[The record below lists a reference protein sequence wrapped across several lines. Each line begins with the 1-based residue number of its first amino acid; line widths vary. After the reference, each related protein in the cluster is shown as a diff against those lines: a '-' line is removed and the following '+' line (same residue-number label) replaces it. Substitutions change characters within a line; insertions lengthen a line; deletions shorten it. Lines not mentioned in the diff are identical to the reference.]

1 MHNTNYTDSELF
13 NPEQFKIDLQTKP
26 KITVFRDALAK
37 ANELLKKRFD
47 SQKNASNY
55 VIQRTW
61 LIDNILLQAQQDFCI
76 TPELKKEKI
85 ALIAVGGYGR
95 GELHPQSDIDLLIL
109 LDSDM
114 SAAMQDCV
122 ERLIIFLW
130 DIRLKIGHSVRT
142 LKECVNEAA
151 ADITVATNLIEARF
165 LAGDK
170 TLFEVMQ
177 VAISPEQ
184 IWKHQEFFSAK
195 IKEQKQRHL
204 KYHDTAYNLEPN
216 IKESPGGLRDIQMI
230 AWVAK
235 RYFDVTTLHDL
246 VRHGFLNEQEF
257 NILFK
262 AQEFLW
268 EIRCILHFIS
278 ERAEDRL
285 LFDYQKQ
292 IASSLNFQ
300 DDENGLAVEKFMRRY
315 YCTVKEISTL
325 NDMLL
330 QLFQEAILYA
340 DIPAQITPLNKRFQI
355 RNNFIEVT
363 HDKVFL
369 HYPFALLELFLLM
382 QEHSEIK
389 GIRAA
394 TIRLILHYK
403 YLIDQIFQQDLRS
416 RSLFMEIL
424 RQPQGLTHVLRRMNR
439 YGILAAYLP
448 EFAKIVGQMQFDLFH
463 VYTVDQHTLFL
474 IRNLRRLNLPEHAH
488 ELAFCS
494 ELMKSIPKPE
504 LLYIAG
510 LYHDI
515 AKGRGGD
522 HAELGETDAWNFCLR
537 HDLSNQDARLV
548 AWLVRN
554 HLIMSSFAQRQDLSD
569 PTVIQNFAMQIE
581 DTVRLDYL
589 YLLTVSDIRATNPTL
604 WNTWKDSLLRDLYNK
619 THKLLNQNNGHLF
632 DNKVYVQEIQ
642 NKVRPL
648 LDHNPK
654 ILDLWKKLGNEYFL
668 ASSPEAIAHET
679 EVLLKQID
687 DVNTPIVLKRHGNS
701 KGGTKLI
708 IFTPDNDALFAKI
721 SHFLEQQNLNIVDAD
736 IMQTDSKYTIS
747 IYTVLE
753 SDDTAITEQPRI
765 EEILQ
770 GLKQSIINGDT
781 SSFDPINRHIS
792 RKIKYFTI
800 DTEITIKQDQFHNHT
815 IINVITHD
823 RPGILS
829 NIAQAFMSCK
839 VRLKKAKLATFGTRV
854 EDVFF
859 ITDNKNN
866 ALYSAKKL
874 DCLNAKIVEYLKH

>member
-13 NPEQFKIDLQTKP
+13 NSEQFKIDLEKS
-26 KITVFRDALAK
+26 KSEVTVFRDALTK
-37 ANELLKKRFD
+37 GNELLKQRFD

-55 VIQRTW
+55 IIQRTW
-61 LIDNILLQAQQDFCI
+61 LIDQILLQAQKYFCLI
-76 TPELKKEKI
+76 PELQKEKI

-95 GELHPQSDIDLLIL
+95 GELHPQSDVDLLIL
-109 LDSDM
+109 LDSSM
-114 SAAMQDCV
+114 SAAMQNCV
-122 ERLIIFLW
+122 ERLIMFLW

-142 LKECVNEAA
+142 LEECSNEAA
-151 ADITVATNLIEARF
+151 ADITIATNLMEARF

-170 TLFEVMQ
+170 SLFEAMQ
-177 VAISPEQ
+177 VAISPEK
-184 IWKHQEFFSAK
+184 IWQHEEFFAAK

-204 KYHDTAYNLEPN
+204 KYHDTGYNLEPN

-230 AWVAK
+230 GWVAK
-235 RYFDVTTLHDL
+235 RYFGATTLRDL

-268 EIRCILHFIS
+268 EIRCILHLIS
-278 ERAEDRL
+278 GRSEDRL
-285 LFDYQKQ
+285 SFDYQKQ
-292 IASSLNFQ
+292 IASILNYQ
-300 DDENGLAVEKFMRRY
+300 DDEKGLAVEKFMKRY

-330 QLFQEAILYA
+330 QLFREAILYA
-340 DIPAQITPLNKRFQI
+340 DISAKVTRLNKRFQI

-369 HYPFALLELFLLM
+369 HYPFALLEIFLLI

-403 YLIDQIFQQDLRS
+403 YLIDEIFQKDLRA
-416 RSLFMEIL
+416 RSLFMEIF
-424 RQPQGLTHVLRRMNR
+424 RQPRGLTHVLRRMNR

-448 EFAKIVGQMQFDLFH
+448 EFDKIVGQMQFDLFH

-474 IRNLRRLNLPEHAH
+474 IRNLRRLNVAEHAH
-488 ELAFCS
+488 ELPLCS
-494 ELMKSIPKPE
+494 ELIKSIPKPE

-510 LYHDI
+510 LFHDI

-522 HAELGETDAWNFCLR
+522 HSKLGEKDAWNFCLR
-537 HDLSNQDARLV
+537 HDLSNEDARLV

-554 HLIMSSFAQRQDLSD
+554 HLLMSSFAQRQDLSD
-569 PTVIQNFAMQIE
+569 PTAIQNFAMQIE
-581 DTVRLDYL
+581 DTVHLDYL
-589 YLLTVSDIRATNPTL
+589 YLLTVADIRATNSTL
-604 WNTWKDSLLRDLYNK
+604 WNNWKDSLLKELYNK
-619 THKLLNQNNGHLF
+619 TRKFFSKNNADLF
-632 DNKVYVQEIQ
+632 DQKAYVKEIQ
-642 NKVRPL
+642 NQVRSL
-648 LDHNPK
+648 LKNNPT
-654 ILDLWKKLGNEYFL
+654 DLWQKLGNEYFL
-668 ASSPEAIAHET
+668 SSSPEAIAHET
-679 EVLLKQID
+679 EILLKHMD
-687 DVNTPIVLKRHGNS
+687 FNTPIVLKRHEDS
-701 KGGTKLI
+701 KSGTKFI
-708 IFTPDNDALFAKI
+708 IFTPDHDALFAKI

-736 IMQTDSKYTIS
+736 IMQTDSEYAIS

-753 SDDTAITEQPRI
+753 VDNTAITEQARI

-770 GLKQSIINGDT
+770 GLKQNIISNDN
-781 SSFDPINRHIS
+781 SSFDPINRHIP
-792 RKIKYFTI
+792 RKAKHFTI
-800 DTEITIKQDQFHNHT
+800 ETEVTINQDQFHNHT

-823 RPGILS
+823 RPGVLS

-839 VRLKKAKLATFGTRV
+839 VRLKKAKMATFGTKV

-859 ITDNKNN
+859 ITDSKNN
-866 ALYSAKKL
+866 ALYSAEKL
-874 DCLNAKIVEYLKH
+874 DCLNSKIVKYLT